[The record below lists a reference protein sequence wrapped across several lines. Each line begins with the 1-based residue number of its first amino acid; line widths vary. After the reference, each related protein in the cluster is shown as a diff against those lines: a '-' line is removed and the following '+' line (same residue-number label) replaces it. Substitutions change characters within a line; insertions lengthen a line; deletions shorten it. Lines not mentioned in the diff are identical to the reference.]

1 MPIQI
6 PVEKCVDVPKEICEK
21 VAEKVRKEVCG
32 DPEAVRSGEEFT
44 ARGLTK
50 N

>member
-1 MPIQI
+1 MPVQI

-21 VAEKVRKEVCG
+21 VPEKVKKEVCG
-32 DPEAVRSGEEFT
+32 DPDAVRSGEDLVT
-44 ARGLTK
+44 MGSVK